1 MKNILVTLDF
11 DKNESLLIDK
21 AFQLAKALK
30 SKIWLMHITAP
41 DPHFVGYEVGPQ
53 HIRDN
58 RANELKKERRIIQ
71 DHTGKL
77 KQGGVSAKGLYIQG
91 ATIEMIL
98 EKSKELNIDLIIA
111 GHHNHG
117 FFYKAFIGSV
127 SSQII
132 KKSKIPVLIVPLD

>member
-1 MKNILVTLDF
+1 MKNILVTLDL
-11 DKNESLLIDK
+11 DKKESLLIDK
-21 AFQLAKALK
+21 GLQLAKAFN
-30 SKIWLMHITAP
+30 SKIWLLHITAP
-41 DPHFVGYEVGPQ
+41 DPHFVGYEAGPQ

-58 RANELKKERRIIQ
+58 RAEELKKQRHIIQ
-71 DHTGKL
+71 EYSSNL
-77 KQGGVSAKGLYIQG
+77 KQDGVSAEGIFIQG

-98 EKSKELNIDLIIA
+98 EKSKKLNIDLIIA
-111 GHHNHG
+111 GHHKHG

>member
-1 MKNILVTLDF
+1 MKNILVTLDL
-11 DKNESLLIDK
+11 DKKESLLIDK
-21 AFQLAKALK
+21 ALQLAKGFK
-30 SKIWLMHITAP
+30 SKIWLLHITAP
-41 DPHFVGYEVGPQ
+41 DPHFVGYEAGPQ

-58 RANELKKERRIIQ
+58 RAEELKKQRQIIQ
-71 DHTGKL
+71 EYSSNL
-77 KQGGVSAKGLYIQG
+77 KQEGVSAEGIFIQG

-98 EKSKELNIDLIIA
+98 EKSKKLNIDLIIA
-111 GHHNHG
+111 GHHKHG